1 MVRVAGALFL
11 PVILKKGVCDMLRNN
26 IYTVN
31 DNDNAKIYT
40 MLELVEK
47 LTKLLET
54 QHIEE
59 FLQTLAAIQAQ
70 INTINANI
78 EKLQNAQANQ
88 SEQINAVN
96 ESLQDVN
103 NNINITN
110 QELEHVVKS
119 LGVIDGGLTDI
130 IG

>member
-1 MVRVAGALFL
+1 
-11 PVILKKGVCDMLRNN
+11 MLRNN

-31 DNDNAKIYT
+31 DNEERKIYT

-54 QHIEE
+54 QHIDE
-59 FLQTLAAIQAQ
+59 FLQTLSAIQAQ

-78 EKLQNAQANQ
+78 ERLQNAQANQ
-88 SEQINAVN
+88 SEQINTVN
-96 ESLQDVN
+96 ENLQDVN

>member
-1 MVRVAGALFL
+1 
-11 PVILKKGVCDMLRNN
+11 MLRNN
-26 IYTVN
+26 VYTVN

-47 LTKLLET
+47 LTKLLEK

-59 FLQTLAAIQAQ
+59 FLQTLAAIKTQ
-70 INTINANI
+70 INTINENI
-78 EKLQNAQANQ
+78 NKLQNSQTNLVG
-88 SEQINAVN
+88 QIDDINKN
-96 ESLQDVN
+96 INDVN
-103 NNINITN
+103 NNINETN
-110 QELEHVVKS
+110 QQIDYVVKS

>member
-1 MVRVAGALFL
+1 
-11 PVILKKGVCDMLRNN
+11 MLRNN

-31 DNDNAKIYT
+31 DNEEKKIYT

-70 INTINANI
+70 INTINENI
-78 EKLQNAQANQ
+78 ERLQNAQANQ

-96 ESLQDVN
+96 QNLQDVN

-110 QELEHVVKS
+110 QELEHVIKS

>member
-11 PVILKKGVCDMLRNN
+11 PVILKKGVCDMLRSN

-54 QHIEE
+54 QHIDE
-59 FLQTLAAIQAQ
+59 FLQTLSAIQAQ

-78 EKLQNAQANQ
+78 ERLQNAQANQ

-96 ESLQDVN
+96 ENLQDVN

>member
-1 MVRVAGALFL
+1 MVLVAGALLLPTFL
-11 PVILKKGVCDMLRNN
+11 KGVCDMLRNN

>member
-1 MVRVAGALFL
+1 MRGWSLVSSSYS
-11 PVILKKGVCDMLRNN
+11 KKGVCDMLRNN
-26 IYTVN
+26 VYTVN

-54 QHIEE
+54 QHIDE
-59 FLQTLAAIQAQ
+59 FLQTLSAIQAQ

-78 EKLQNAQANQ
+78 ERLQNAQANQ

-96 ESLQDVN
+96 ENLQDVN

>member
-1 MVRVAGALFL
+1 
-11 PVILKKGVCDMLRNN
+11 MLRNN
-26 IYTVN
+26 VYTVN
-31 DNDNAKIYT
+31 DNENKKIYT

-59 FLQTLAAIQAQ
+59 FLQTLSAIEAQ
-70 INTINANI
+70 INVINENI
-78 EKLQNAQANQ
+78 NKLQNAQANLAK
-88 SEQINAVN
+88 QINDIN
-96 ESLQDVN
+96 DNINDVN
-103 NNINITN
+103 NNINENN
-110 QELEHVVKS
+110 QAINYVIKS

>member
-1 MVRVAGALFL
+1 
-11 PVILKKGVCDMLRNN
+11 MLRSN

-31 DNDNAKIYT
+31 DNEERKIYT

-54 QHIEE
+54 QHIDE

-70 INTINANI
+70 ISTINANI
-78 EKLQNAQANQ
+78 ERLQNAQANQ

-96 ESLQDVN
+96 ENLQDVN

-119 LGVIDGGLTDI
+119 MGVIDGGLTDI

>member
-1 MVRVAGALFL
+1 
-11 PVILKKGVCDMLRNN
+11 MLRSN

-31 DNDNAKIYT
+31 DNEEKKLYT

-59 FLQTLAAIQAQ
+59 FLNTLSAIQAQ

-78 EKLQNAQANQ
+78 ERLQNAQANQ

-96 ESLQDVN
+96 ENLQDVN

>member
-1 MVRVAGALFL
+1 
-11 PVILKKGVCDMLRNN
+11 MLRNN
-26 IYTVN
+26 VYTVN

-59 FLQTLAAIQAQ
+59 FLQTLSAIQAQ
-70 INTINANI
+70 INTINENI
-78 EKLQNAQANQ
+78 ERLQNAQANQ
-88 SEQINAVN
+88 SEQIKAVN
-96 ESLQDVN
+96 ENLQDVN